1 MPSFFLPYYNNSMS
15 PELKEFQRLVSIF
28 KQHGYILYLVG
39 GTVRDFLLGL
49 KLTDMDCVTDAT
61 PEEMKLFL
69 KGADFTF
76 AKMGS
81 IRCKEEEV
89 KFDITTLRKEKG
101 YADLRHPNEVVF
113 VKDLKV
119 DVLRRDFT
127 INAMYMDEHL
137 ALFDYVN
144 GEKDIKKRIIRMVGD
159 PDKRIKEDPLRIIRA
174 IRFALQLD
182 FEIDKKLEKAM
193 LKNIDT
199 LKLLKKEKIIQ
210 DINKLTKFDENRK
223 KELFDKFGITKLI
236 SVVE

>member
-1 MPSFFLPYYNNSMS
+1 MS
-15 PELKEFQRLVSIF
+15 PEVKEFHRLVSIF

-39 GTVRDFLLGL
+39 GTVRDLLLGL
-49 KLTDMDCVTDAT
+49 PLTDMDCVTDAT
-61 PEEMKLFL
+61 PEEMKVFL
-69 KGADFTF
+69 PGADFTF

-81 IRCKEEEV
+81 IRCKDEGV

-101 YADLRHPNEVVF
+101 YTDSRHPNEVIF

-137 ALFDYVN
+137 LLFDYVN
-144 GEKDIKKRIIRMVGD
+144 GEKDINKKIIRMIGD

-174 IRFALQLD
+174 IRFALQLN
-182 FEIDKKLEKAM
+182 FEIDKKLEKSII
-193 LKNIDT
+193 KNIEL

-210 DINKLTKFDENRK
+210 DLNKLTKFDPNRK
-223 KELFDKFGITKLI
+223 KELFDKFGITKFI
-236 SVVE
+236 NVIE